1 MSNKEKGCR
10 VGRAIKTAATW
21 IAVGMAILAVY
32 QRWYL
37 YRYALIIMVYLA
49 IILAP
54 AFLYMMAGLI
64 CHLLKKEALGIGF
77 LEMWEGYM
85 DTL

>member
-1 MSNKEKGCR
+1 MSNKEKGRR
-10 VGRAIKTAATW
+10 VGRAVKQAAIW

-37 YRYALIIMVYLA
+37 YRYALIIMAYLA

-54 AFLYMMAGLI
+54 AFLYMMAGLF
-64 CHLLKKEALGIGF
+64 CHILKKEALGVGF

-85 DTL
+85 ETL